1 MSSLKPKKPETFA
14 PVFETSD
21 TLWYGLANIAL
32 KIKMNKYR
40 VPCLADSM
48 HTISINN
55 VNHDRWRQ
63 EKKVSLF
70 LTFTT

>member
-32 KIKMNKYR
+32 KIKMNEYR
-40 VPCLADSM
+40 S
-48 HTISINN
+48 
-55 VNHDRWRQ
+55 
-63 EKKVSLF
+63 SLF
-70 LTFTT
+70 SRQHAYNWHK

>member
-32 KIKMNKYR
+32 KIKMNKYTCR

-48 HTISINN
+48 HTIRINN
-55 VNHDRWRQ
+55 
-63 EKKVSLF
+63 EP
-70 LTFTT
+70 

>member
-1 MSSLKPKKPETFA
+1 MCLLLNQKNQKPFA

-55 VNHDRWRQ
+55 
-63 EKKVSLF
+63 EP
-70 LTFTT
+70 